1 MASPAFIVPLTAH
14 NTPLTGNIFRNKV
27 APKVPHNIARNP
39 PFCYF
44 TSFSI
49 LLLTLFLNKPYFPS
63 KLTICM
69 ISFTSLL
76 KIINVAVLDPS
87 INIIPRSISS
97 SVSDAVVVNAKFIKK
112 LLVMILKMHLE
123 TLLIVLFYAT
133 GFLRNYSTL
142 TVLFGKSKT
151 VSFASSIM

>member
-1 MASPAFIVPLTAH
+1 M
-14 NTPLTGNIFRNKV
+14 
-27 APKVPHNIARNP
+27 
-39 PFCYF
+39 
-44 TSFSI
+44 
-49 LLLTLFLNKPYFPS
+49 LFLNKPYFPS

-87 INIIPRSISS
+87 IFLSIFS

-112 LLVMILKMHLE
+112 LIVMILKMHLE

-151 VSFASSIM
+151 VSFASSIMKNIFVCPLRFRFAVEFIHCITLRLASSTCCLLKPTTVIVSKIILI

>member
-1 MASPAFIVPLTAH
+1 M
-14 NTPLTGNIFRNKV
+14 
-27 APKVPHNIARNP
+27 
-39 PFCYF
+39 
-44 TSFSI
+44 
-49 LLLTLFLNKPYFPS
+49 LFLNKPYFPS

-87 INIIPRSISS
+87 IFLSIFS

-151 VSFASSIM
+151 VSFASSIMKNIFVCPLRFRFAVEFIPCITLRLASSTCCWLKPTTVIVSKIILI